1 MRAIDVWVIFCY
13 IGVFSALM
21 EYCVILYLTKTAIF
35 DQKSTQVK
43 DKELICLN
51 QEQEKENPTETL
63 KERQEDYRLK
73 YARIIERAARI
84 SLIVYNISF
93 PLCYFIICLSF
104 S

>member
-1 MRAIDVWVIFCY
+1 MRAIDVWVLFCY
-13 IGVFSALM
+13 IGMFSALM
-21 EYCVILYLTKTAIF
+21 EYCVILYLTKTSIIY
-35 DQKSTQVK
+35 QKYAQVK
-43 DKELICLN
+43 ETELICLN

-93 PLCYFIICLSF
+93 PLCYFLICLSF